1 MPAHVPEIDMMLG
14 QQHTLPVTK
23 ELDFGFYLDTGELG
37 EVLLPRRYA
46 PPGLKTGD
54 ELRVFLYLD
63 SEDRPIATTETPK
76 AEVGQFACLECVST
90 SRVGAFLDW
99 GLSKDVLVPFPEQHR
114 RMQPGQSYIVHLYV
128 DRVHQRITASSRI
141 DRFLGGDRQGGF
153 SAGQQVDLLIA
164 DRTDMGV
171 KAIVDHRQWGLIHR
185 SDIHRPLQYGQRL
198 AGFIKR
204 VRPDGRLDLS
214 LEGSGER
221 HDQSVEKVLA
231 ALARHDGFLPLHDR
245 SPPEA
250 IQAELGMSKAAFKKA
265 IGSLFKAGQVT
276 LEPDGTR
283 LKVAP

>member
-1 MPAHVPEIDMMLG
+1 MMLG

-46 PPGLKTGD
+46 PPGLRVGD

-90 SRVGAFLDW
+90 SKVGAFLDW

-128 DRVHQRITASSRI
+128 DRVHHRITASSRI
-141 DRFLGGDRQGGF
+141 DRFLAENPQAGF
-153 SAGQQVDLLIA
+153 RAGQQVGLLVA

-185 SDIHRPLQYGQRL
+185 SDIHKRLHYGQRL
-198 AGFIKR
+198 EGFIKQ
-204 VRPDGRLDLS
+204 VREDGRLDLS
-214 LEGSGER
+214 LEGKTER
-221 HDQSVEKVLA
+221 HDQTVQKVLA

-245 SPPEA
+245 SAPDA

-265 IGSLFKAGQVT
+265 IGSLYRAGQVT
-276 LEPDGTR
+276 LEKDGTR
-283 LKVAP
+283 LRSDP